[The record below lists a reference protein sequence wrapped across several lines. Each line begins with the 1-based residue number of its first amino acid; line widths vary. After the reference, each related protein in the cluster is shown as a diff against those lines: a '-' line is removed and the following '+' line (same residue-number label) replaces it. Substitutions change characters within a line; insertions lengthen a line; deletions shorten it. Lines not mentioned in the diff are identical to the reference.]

1 MKFSEI
7 PGLPDIKTRL
17 IDSVKNNHIA
27 HAQLFLGK
35 TGALNLPLALAY
47 ATYLHCQNRG
57 ETDACGTCPA
67 CVKSLKH
74 IHPDTNFVFPFRSI
88 LKTEEAERV
97 KAETLKQW
105 RSFLLNQPFDGV
117 GDWINVYEGDDK
129 PASISVDTSREII
142 RTLSLKP
149 FESKFKIMI
158 IWQPEMMHA
167 SASNGILKI
176 LEEPPVNTIFLLVS
190 NAAEQ
195 LLPTVISRTQQI
207 YIPLLGDTDVDL
219 FLKSKPE
226 ISESRRQEIVQLA
239 EGNVS
244 LALKL
249 LDSEENHFSEH
260 FADWMRSCYKH
271 DYARLLGFSE
281 EFHELDRL
289 NQKNLLQYG
298 SGMIRETL
306 LHSSG
311 AQAISRIKS
320 GETKFVT
327 DFSKIM
333 SVDKIDKVN
342 QLLTDAQYHLDRNGS
357 AKMIFLDL
365 SLTISKTINP
375 IQ

>member
-1 MKFSEI
+1 MKFSDI
-7 PGLPDIKTRL
+7 PGLSDIKTRL
-17 IDSVKNNHIA
+17 IDSVKQNHIA

-47 ATYLHCQNRG
+47 AMYLHCQNRG
-57 ETDACGTCPA
+57 EADACGTCAA
-67 CVKSLKH
+67 CTKSLKY

-88 LKTEEAERV
+88 PKTEDAEKV

-105 RSFLLNQPFDGV
+105 RTFLLTQSFDGV
-117 GDWINVYEGDDK
+117 ADWITVYEGDDK
-129 PASISVDTSREII
+129 PASISVETSREII

-149 FESKFKIMI
+149 FESRFKIMI

-167 SASNGILKI
+167 AASNGILKI
-176 LEEPPVNTIFLLVS
+176 LEEPPANTVFLLIS

-195 LLPTVISRTQQI
+195 LLPTVISRTQQL
-207 YIPLLGDTDVDL
+207 YIPLLGDADL
-219 FLKSKPE
+219 DTFLKSKPE
-226 ISESRRQEIVQLA
+226 LSESRRKEIVQLA
-239 EGNVS
+239 EGNMS
-244 LALKL
+244 LAIKL
-249 LDSEENHFSEH
+249 MDTEENHYSEH
-260 FADWMRSCYKH
+260 FADWMRACYKR
-271 DYARLLGFSE
+271 DYARLLGLSDD
-281 EFHELDRL
+281 FHELDRL
-289 NQKNLLQYG
+289 NQKNILQYG

-306 LHSSG
+306 LHASG

-320 GETKFVT
+320 DETKFVS

-333 SVDKIDKVN
+333 SVEKIDIVN

-375 IQ
+375 